1 MHYLKAM
8 ERLDRTHPTYKAL
21 QRKRNEQVTL
31 SEKASQDSLLDH
43 QTLKALDEAEH

>member
-21 QRKRNEQVTL
+21 QRKRNERVL
-31 SEKASQDSLLDH
+31 SEKVSQDSLLDH
-43 QTLKALDEAEH
+43 QTLKALDEAEA